1 MLKFRHHCLDNGLEI
16 IAECNPA
23 AYSTAIAFF
32 VKTGSRDETD
42 ALSGVSHF
50 LEHMAFKGTPTRSA
64 EDVNRELD
72 ELGAHSNAFTSE
84 EQTVYYVTVLPEYQ
98 DHALELLSD
107 IMRPSLRQ
115 DDFDT
120 EKQVILEEIA
130 KYDDQPPFGAHEK
143 SMALHFQEHPLAR
156 SVLGTLD
163 SVSALSPDQMREY
176 FERRYAPNNM
186 TLAAAGNVD
195 FERLVR
201 LAERQCG
208 TWRPQPVQR
217 LTPRAVANHAFQVFP
232 NDVATQQY
240 VIQIANGPGA
250 EDASRFAARVLST
263 IVGDDSGSRFF
274 WALMDSGRAECAV
287 MYSYEYQGTGM
298 YMSMLCGA
306 PEDTADNLQEMF
318 DTLRIVQ
325 QDGVTPDELTQAK
338 NKICSHVVLQSER
351 PTNRLFALGENWLQR
366 HSYQSG
372 PGSHRCLS
380 GGLPRRRG
388 TGARGLS
395 THRSQHCG
403 RGTSA
408 RAGDPGVGAP
418 SRSLTRCALETHVMI
433 H

>member
-1 MLKFRHHCLDNGLEI
+1 MLKFRHHGLDNGLEI

-23 AYSTAIAFF
+23 AYSAAIAFF

-84 EQTVYYVTVLPEYQ
+84 EQTAYYVTVLPEHQ
-98 DHALELLSD
+98 DRALEVLSD

-143 SMALHFQEHPLAR
+143 SMALHFQEHPLAH

-217 LTPRAVANHAFQVFP
+217 LTPRTVANHAFQVFP
-232 NDVATQQY
+232 NEVATQQY
-240 VIQIANGPGA
+240 VIQIANGPSA
-250 EDASRFAARVLST
+250 EDASRFAARLLST

-274 WALMDSGRAECAV
+274 WALVDSGRAECAV
-287 MYSYEYQGTGM
+287 MCSYEYQGTGM
-298 YMSMLCGA
+298 YMSMLCGRPKTRQTISRRCTIRFA
-306 PEDTADNLQEMF
+306 S
-318 DTLRIVQ
+318 
-325 QDGVTPDELTQAK
+325 
-338 NKICSHVVLQSER
+338 CSKME
-351 PTNRLFALGENWLQR
+351 
-366 HSYQSG
+366 
-372 PGSHRCLS
+372 
-380 GGLPRRRG
+380 
-388 TGARGLS
+388 
-395 THRSQHCG
+395 
-403 RGTSA
+403 
-408 RAGDPGVGAP
+408 
-418 SRSLTRCALETHVMI
+418 
-433 H
+433 

>member
-1 MLKFRHHCLDNGLEI
+1 LKFRHHCLDNGLEV

-23 AYSTAIAFF
+23 AYSAAIAFF

-84 EQTVYYVTVLPEYQ
+84 EQTAYYVTVLPEHQ
-98 DHALELLSD
+98 DRALEVLSD

-195 FERLVR
+195 FEQLVR

-217 LTPRAVANHAFQVFP
+217 LTPRAVANHAFRLFP

-240 VIQIANGPGA
+240 VIQIANGPSA
-250 EDASRFAARVLST
+250 EDASRFAARLLST

-274 WALMDSGRAECAV
+274 WALVDSGRAECAV
-287 MYSYEYQGTGM
+287 MCSYEYQGTGM
-298 YMSMLCGA
+298 YMSLLCGA
-306 PEDTADNLQEMF
+306 PEDTADNLQEMY
-318 DTLRIVQ
+318 DTLRVVQ
-325 QDGVTPDELTQAK
+325 RDGVTGDELTQAK
-338 NKICSHVVLQSER
+338 NKICSHIVLQSER

-366 HSYQSG
+366 HCYQPVREVVAAYQAVSHDDVAQVLEAFPLTGHSTVAVG
-372 PGSHRCLS
+372 PLRE
-380 GGLPRRRG
+380 
-388 TGARGLS
+388 
-395 THRSQHCG
+395 
-403 RGTSA
+403 
-408 RAGDPGVGAP
+408 
-418 SRSLTRCALETHVMI
+418 LEI
-433 H
+433 PA